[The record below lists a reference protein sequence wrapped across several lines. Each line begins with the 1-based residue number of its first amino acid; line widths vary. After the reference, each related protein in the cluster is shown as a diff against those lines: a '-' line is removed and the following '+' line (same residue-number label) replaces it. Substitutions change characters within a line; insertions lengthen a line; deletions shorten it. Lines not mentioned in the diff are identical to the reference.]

1 MTFESAL
8 LARLLGDEPI
18 SSATGGRVEFGR
30 TFTALPA
37 VSLQIIADPRPQH
50 LKGFHSTRATD
61 VQIDIW
67 AKTVETG
74 APLREQIITLLVASA
89 ESEGVQFQRAMIT
102 NVRAGAEQQQSGP
115 VPVQRVRGELHR
127 TSIDITFTHDA

>member
-1 MTFESAL
+1 MTFETAL
-8 LARLLGDEPI
+8 LARLNDDRDI
-18 SSATGGRVEFGR
+18 HSATGGRIEVGR

-37 VSLQIIADPRPQH
+37 ISLQIISDPRPQH
-50 LKGFHSTRATD
+50 FKGFHGTRSTD

-74 APLREQIITLLVASA
+74 GPLREQVIALLVAA
-89 ESEGVQFQRAMIT
+89 ANSEGVQFQRAMIS
-102 NVRAGAEQQQSGP
+102 NVRGGAEQQQSGP
-115 VPVQRVRGELHR
+115 APVQRIRSELHR

>member
-8 LARLLGDEPI
+8 LARLNGDPEI
-18 SSATGGRVEFGR
+18 HSATAGRIEFGR

-37 VSLQIIADPRPQH
+37 ISLQIISDPRPQH
-50 LKGFHSTRATD
+50 FKGFHGTRPTG
-61 VQIDIW
+61 VQVDIW

-74 APLREQIITLLVASA
+74 SPLREQVIALLVTAA
-89 ESEGVQFQRAMIT
+89 QSEGVQFQRAMIT
-102 NVRAGAEQQQSGP
+102 NVRGGAEQQQSGP
-115 VPVQRVRGELHR
+115 APVQRIRGELHR

>member
-1 MTFESAL
+1 VTFESAL
-8 LARLLGDEPI
+8 LARLLGDEVI
-18 SSATGGRVEFGR
+18 SLATGGRVEFGR

-37 VSLQIIADPRPQH
+37 ISLQIISDPRPQH
-50 LKGFHSTRATD
+50 LKGFHSIRATD
-61 VQIDIW
+61 VQVDIW

-74 APLREQIITLLVASA
+74 APLREQVIAILVAAAASD
-89 ESEGVQFQRAMIT
+89 GVQFQRAMIT

-115 VPVQRVRGELHR
+115 PPVQRIRAEVHR

>member
-1 MTFESAL
+1 VTFESAL
-8 LARLLGDEPI
+8 LARLVGDEELNA
-18 SSATGGRVEFGR
+18 ATGGRIDFGR

-37 VSLQIIADPRPQH
+37 ISLQIVSDPRPQH
-50 LKGFHSTRATD
+50 FKGFHSTRATD
-61 VQIDIW
+61 VQVDIW

-74 APLREQIITLLVASA
+74 APLREQVIALLVANA

-115 VPVQRVRGELHR
+115 VPVQRVRAELHR